1 MREKYKCV
9 SVSGQLLIS
18 KRNRIPG
25 VLSHFMSDSC
35 FKLESTRFSVILYIS
50 RLTFDCVPQKAQKN
64 YAFKMDLYARSRN
77 TELQNFM
84 AYNLSQV
91 SQISYHGTRLLALG
105 STGSRAHILVNL
117 KKVLKALHY
126 KLTVKKMNRHV
137 NLYNSDIYKSK
148 PKLQRISEVSIKHA
162 TGVLQLACDCPPIFL
177 SEPFCIVSLNSKIG
191 MDNILYNI
199 ANSII

>member
-1 MREKYKCV
+1 
-9 SVSGQLLIS
+9 
-18 KRNRIPG
+18 
-25 VLSHFMSDSC
+25 
-35 FKLESTRFSVILYIS
+35 
-50 RLTFDCVPQKAQKN
+50 
-64 YAFKMDLYARSRN
+64 MDLYAWSRN

-105 STGSRAHILVNL
+105 STGSRARILVNL
-117 KKVLKALHY
+117 KKVLHY
-126 KLTVKKMNRHV
+126 KLTVEKMNTYV

-199 ANSII
+199 ANSNI